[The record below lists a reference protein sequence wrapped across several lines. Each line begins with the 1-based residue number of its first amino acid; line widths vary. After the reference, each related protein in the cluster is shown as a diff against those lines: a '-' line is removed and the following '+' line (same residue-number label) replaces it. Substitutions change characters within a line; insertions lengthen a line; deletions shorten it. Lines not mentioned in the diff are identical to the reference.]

1 MDTARSDFTASD
13 VTLGAIRYNAQKG
26 MFEARVDVRRGDR
39 TFRYPCQI
47 SAPIDV
53 DSGWIASRLTQQA
66 LGQSDSLNQGDF
78 KKN

>member
-1 MDTARSDFTASD
+1 MDTARSEITSSG
-13 VTLGAIRYNAQKG
+13 VTLGAIRYNVQKG

-53 DSGWIASRLTQQA
+53 DSGWIASKLAQQA
-66 LGQSDSLNQGDF
+66 LSQSDTLN
-78 KKN
+78 